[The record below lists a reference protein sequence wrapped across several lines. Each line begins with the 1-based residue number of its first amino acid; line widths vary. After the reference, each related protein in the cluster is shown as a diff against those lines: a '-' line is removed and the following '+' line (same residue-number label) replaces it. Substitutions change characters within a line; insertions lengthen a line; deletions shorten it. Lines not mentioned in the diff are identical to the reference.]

1 MPTRLQNAEH
11 AVFRQEA
18 FASSPDFERGLLG
31 NLVAAR
37 CQRLT
42 DRAEVAMLWWLQ
54 QISWRDGGL
63 ERFAREFLEANR
75 DRIGTPSMFEFGK
88 KDGQIYTAAQVRK
101 VRAEM
106 PSHGSLCFP
115 LKGEIE
121 DPDPLLDPVAYDDI
135 AGRIAARAKAGEQPS
150 SYPARSFITECFLS
164 DDRFVDILKHS
175 LVDPVSKCLRAGLW
189 NFPALWDALCAWRNR
204 EIDAACS
211 SIVETEVSA
220 RVFETLDFARESR
233 SFVLI
238 EGREGLGKS
247 ESARNWCRRH
257 PGESVYVSLQ
267 SGTDEMTL
275 FRCIAQ
281 ALGTAC
287 AITRKAGEI
296 KANVEKALQPGHLTL
311 VLDEAHFLWPQSGR
325 AERSAPKRVDWL
337 RTALI
342 DNGVPVAIIST
353 PQYFANQC
361 NRFRQGGW
369 NASQIQRRLAHTER
383 LPEKLSLADMQAV
396 IRLHFP
402 EIQKTQVLDIA
413 ILATGSLGF
422 VGAIGHLRKRLDF
435 LVSRKGAR
443 SEAETLDRLI
453 AELATEAG
461 IDLDA
466 LKAEATKKPAP
477 APAMQTPGSRVALP
491 VPRRCTAPANLS
503 RISSEQPMLSV
514 T

>member
-1 MPTRLQNAEH
+1 MPTRQQNPEH
-11 AVFRQEA
+11 SVFRPEA
-18 FASSPDFERGLLG
+18 FASSPDFERGIPG

-37 CQRLT
+37 CGQIT
-42 DRAEVAMLWWLQ
+42 DPEEIAVLWWLQ
-54 QISWRDGGL
+54 QISWRQGGL
-63 ERFAREFLEANR
+63 
-75 DRIGTPSMFEFGK
+75 
-88 KDGQIYTAAQVRK
+88 
-101 VRAEM
+101 RAFSNE
-106 PSHGSLCFP
+106 
-115 LKGEIE
+115 
-121 DPDPLLDPVAYDDI
+121 I
-135 AGRIAARAKAGEQPS
+135 AGRNRNRVSVFCGGFDDCDRKSLPVDDSVGAGVVTSLSEFLARAIVDPGASSLCEDPARIKHGLIGFSRLWETLWTARQAEIAA
-150 SYPARSFITECFLS
+150 ARI
-164 DDRFVDILKHS
+164 
-175 LVDPVSKCLRAGLW
+175 G
-189 NFPALWDALCAWRNR
+189 
-204 EIDAACS
+204 
-211 SIVETEVSA
+211 IVETAISA
-220 RVFETLDFARESR
+220 RVFEALDFAKETR

-247 ESARNWCRRH
+247 ESARNWCRRN
-257 PGESVYVSLQ
+257 PGEAVYVSLQ
-267 SGTDEMTL
+267 SGTDEMTM
-275 FRCIAQ
+275 FRCLAQ
-281 ALGTAC
+281 ALGTASS
-287 AITRKAGEI
+287 ITRKAGEI

-337 RTALI
+337 RTAVI
-342 DNGVPVAIIST
+342 DSGVPVAIVST

-361 NRFRQGGW
+361 DRFRQGGW

-402 EIQKTQVLDIA
+402 KIPKAQALDIA

-435 LVSRKGAR
+435 LVSRKGAG

-453 AELATEAG
+453 GELATEAG

-477 APAMQTPGSRVALP
+477 TPAMQTAGSRAAVP
-491 VPRRCTAPANLS
+491 VPRRCTVPANLS
-503 RISSEQPMLSV
+503 RISSEQPVLSI